1 MGEAL
6 CGWVVHEMDR
16 TQPDV
21 AAATHDCFESV
32 DVRPLLPGICAPV
45 LLLSGVNSPIAS
57 MQQKALTETERACR
71 VVRRL
76 RPRR

>member
-1 MGEAL
+1 
-6 CGWVVHEMDR
+6 MDR

-21 AAATHDCFESV
+21 AAAMHDCFESV
-32 DVRPLLPGICAPV
+32 DVRPLLPGICAPD
-45 LLLSGVNSPIAS
+45 LLFSGDNSPTAS
-57 MQQKALTETERACR
+57 VQQKALAETERACR